1 MRARICHCQ
10 SCREPAKPRP
20 AIVIA
25 APRDGAAASP
35 PRPRMVTDM
44 KLFPSPRL
52 FAATAMLSVV
62 LVAAFAAAPGRA
74 ADTALQSPNNKGVV
88 ELETGSSTG
97 ISVTIAEDL
106 ANIVDDGSTRR
117 VLPVV
122 GKGAVQTIT
131 DLKLLHGIDMAIV
144 PIDVLDYARRQRL
157 FPGLEGSLTY
167 ITKLYNEE
175 FHLLARDDIKSIDD
189 LANQTVN
196 VDLRNSGTAVT
207 AGRLFGL
214 LKISVT
220 PANDPQSIALEQLR
234 QGKIAAM
241 AFVSG
246 KPAPIFRALSE
257 SKGLH
262 FLAVPLRPE
271 ITAAYVP
278 TRLTGSDYPGLIA
291 QDQSVDT
298 VAVGTALV
306 VAPLTPYS
314 DRYRN
319 VVNFV
324 DTFFTQF
331 QALLEPGH
339 QAKWNEVNLAAE
351 LPGWRRFPAA
361 DDWLKRNASP
371 AVALKPQDLRA
382 IVSRFIDER
391 EAATGGSPMTQQ
403 QKDELFGQFER
414 WQSGQLH

>member
-1 MRARICHCQ
+1 MNLLI
-10 SCREPAKPRP
+10 
-20 AIVIA
+20 
-25 APRDGAAASP
+25 
-35 PRPRMVTDM
+35 
-44 KLFPSPRL
+44 SPRL
-52 FAATAMLSVV
+52 PAATAVLSAVV
-62 LVAAFAAAPGRA
+62 LAALVALPARA
-74 ADTALQSPNNKGVV
+74 ADTRPESPNNKGVV

-97 ISVTIAEDL
+97 ISVRIAEDL

-122 GKGAVQTIT
+122 GKGALQTIT
-131 DLKLLHGIDMAIV
+131 DLKLLHGVDIAIV
-144 PIDVLDYARRQRL
+144 PTDVLDYARQQKL
-157 FPGLEGSLTY
+157 YPGIENSLTY

-175 FHLLARDDIKSIDD
+175 FHLLARQDIKSIAD

-207 AGRLFGL
+207 AGKLFSL

-220 PANDPQSIALEQLR
+220 PANDDQAVALEKLR
-234 QGKIAAM
+234 KGQIAAL

-246 KPAPIFRALSE
+246 KPAPIFRGLAE
-257 SKGLH
+257 INGLH
-262 FLAVPLRPE
+262 FISVPLRPE

-278 TRLTGSDYPGLIA
+278 TRLTGSDYPGLVS
-291 QDQSVDT
+291 QDQPVDT
-298 VAVGTALV
+298 IAVGTALV

-319 VVNFV
+319 VANFV

-331 QALLEPGH
+331 QGLLDPGH
-339 QAKWNEVNLAAE
+339 HAKWSEVNLAADF
-351 LPGWRRFPAA
+351 PGWRRFPPA
-361 DDWLKRNASP
+361 DEWLKRNTSP

-382 IVSRFIDER
+382 IFSRFIDER
-391 EAATGGSPMTQQ
+391 QQATGGQPMTQQ
-403 QKDELFGQFER
+403 QKDDLFGQFER